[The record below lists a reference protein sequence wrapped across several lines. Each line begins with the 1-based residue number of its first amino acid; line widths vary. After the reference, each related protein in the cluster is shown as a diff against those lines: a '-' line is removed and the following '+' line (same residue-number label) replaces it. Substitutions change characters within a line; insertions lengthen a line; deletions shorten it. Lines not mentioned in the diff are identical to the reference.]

1 MCECECG
8 RESRRWPPGVKKPE
22 QEEEE
27 KNRMGVHKN
36 SLEAWV
42 RITSGH
48 QLKPD
53 LSPYHH
59 TVSSHFHTYIQ
70 SNTRIRI
77 RIRIRIQTQTR
88 PAGRPCLDVTSA
100 VLCRVRPPA
109 AEMRDEK

>member
-8 RESRRWPPGVKKPE
+8 RDSRRWPPGVKKPE

-27 KNRMGVHKN
+27 KNRMGVRKN
-36 SLEAWV
+36 SLEACV

-59 TVSSHFHTYIQ
+59 TVSSHFHTHIQ
-70 SNTRIRI
+70 SNT
-77 RIRIRIQTQTR
+77 RIRIQTQTR
-88 PAGRPCLDVTSA
+88 PAGAGRPCLDVTSA

-109 AEMRDEK
+109 AEMRDET

>member
-1 MCECECG
+1 MCECECDWD
-8 RESRRWPPGVKKPE
+8 SRRWPPGVKKPE

-27 KNRMGVHKN
+27 KNRMGVRKN
-36 SLEAWV
+36 SLEACV

-59 TVSSHFHTYIQ
+59 TVSPHFHTHIQ
-70 SNTRIRI
+70 SNT
-77 RIRIRIQTQTR
+77 RIRIQTQTR

-100 VLCRVRPPA
+100 VLCRVGPPA
-109 AEMRDEK
+109 AEMRNET